1 MREDDRPDR
10 EAERNEWCDKARLIV
25 MHVLPAKDRKV
36 LTLFYWRHKPVWK
49 IAEQLGVSEAAV
61 LQRLVRAERRLRR
74 EGSTSNGPL
83 LHFGRPRGVAKCC
96 AKRSGWFRPNGRRVL
111 QVHGGRGGQR
121 PIPGLPRTG

>member
-49 IAEQLGVSEAAV
+49 IAQQLGVSEAAV
-61 LQRLVRAERRLRR
+61 LQRLVRARNRFKQEF
-74 EGSTSNGPL
+74 N
-83 LHFGRPRGVAKCC
+83 K
-96 AKRSGWFRPNGRRVL
+96 
-111 QVHGGRGGQR
+111 
-121 PIPGLPRTG
+121 